1 MPEQALDT
9 KNNAVPWIKRKFPV
23 FTNINP
29 PPRIMLFFI
38 TILINLIASALS
50 GIGFVLNSPILLIL
64 GTIVWLVWF
73 ALLLLVA
80 VPAADRFLKSHMR
93 WLKPTA
99 ITIFIALFLTGLV
112 ELITISAIGFDSLD
126 IDRLGEDISQVL
138 TSLDDT
144 FAYTDATALCHQ
156 ATENFL
162 DGNNPYA
169 EANIVSA
176 MTRFNIPIDKLT
188 PLRQG
193 GFAEVFPYPDTEQI
207 AILQQEVAQ
216 NPEQIPPE
224 FESKLG
230 YPSGCFLL
238 PAPFVLLGM
247 SDLRL
252 VYLIIFLPALAYVIW
267 RAPPKMRLLL
277 AAAIVISLELWNSLA
292 AGETGLLL
300 FPFLLLAWILLRRK
314 LWLSALFMG
323 LAVIIK
329 QVAWFF
335 IPFYLILIFRTEGT
349 RRMLYS
355 LAIIIGVF
363 LVTNAPFM
371 ISDPALWATS
381 ILSPMSGNMFPLGVG
396 IITIVTGGLVEI
408 QSPLIFSILE
418 FCTLGLAIVWYF
430 RYCTRYPH
438 TGPILAI
445 LPLFF
450 AWRSLWPYFFY
461 VDIIV
466 LAAVIINEYGAR
478 IPERL
483 S

>member
-1 MPEQALDT
+1 MPEQASDT
-9 KNNAVPWIKRKFPV
+9 KNSAVPWIKRKLPV
-23 FTNINP
+23 FTHINP
-29 PPRIMLFFI
+29 TPRILLFFI
-38 TILINLIASALS
+38 AILINLIASALS
-50 GIGFVLNSPILLIL
+50 GIGFVLNNPVLLIL

-73 ALLLLVA
+73 AILFLVA
-80 VPAADRFLKSHMR
+80 VPAADRFLQSHMR

-99 ITIFIALFLTGLV
+99 ITIFIALFLIGLV
-112 ELITISAIGFDSLD
+112 ELVTVSAIGFDSLN
-126 IDRLGEDISQVL
+126 IDRLGEEIAQVL

-162 DGNNPYA
+162 DSDNPYA
-169 EANIVSA
+169 QANIVSA

-193 GFAEVFPYPDTEQI
+193 SFAEVFPYPDTEQI
-207 AILQQEVAQ
+207 EWLQQEVAQ

-224 FESKLG
+224 LESKLG
-230 YPSGCFLL
+230 YPAGCFLL

-252 VYLIIFLPALAYVIW
+252 VYLLTLLPALAYVIW
-267 RAPPKMRLLL
+267 RAPPNLRLLL
-277 AAAIVISLELWNSLA
+277 VAALVISLELWNSLS
-292 AGETGLLL
+292 AGETGFLL
-300 FPFLLLAWILLRRK
+300 FPFLLLAWILPKRN
-314 LWLSALFMG
+314 LWMSALFMG
-323 LAVIIK
+323 LAVTIK

-335 IPFYLILIFRTEGT
+335 IPFYLILIFRTEGLK
-349 RRMLYS
+349 RMFHS
-355 LAIIIGVF
+355 LAIITCVF
-363 LVTNAPFM
+363 FATNIPFM
-371 ISDPALWATS
+371 ISDIELWSTS

-396 IITIVTGGLVEI
+396 IVTIVSGGLLEI
-408 QSPLIFSILE
+408 QSPLMFSILE
-418 FCTLGLAIVWYF
+418 FFFLGLAIIWYF
-430 RYCTRYPH
+430 RYCPRYPH

-478 IPERL
+478 APEQL